1 VAPTGALNTPPAVP
15 RLSLSNLHPDSLR
28 RITPAVLFEL
38 LQPYRDFFRRSG
50 YPTFPDSPPPDEK
63 DAFDY
68 DAIYHFVTSAEFDC
82 PERLDEALYFING
95 VASDLHA
102 AALLE
107 AATKER
113 IELDLPADAS
123 AGDVAVRTWLRAPRL
138 IEMRHAEGQ
147 IGRDTTLTFYRP
159 AKRTP
164 APADYHTLTDDELD
178 SLGRSLAPWFH
189 NRKRGHACRVFQF
202 KRPEGIWFLVRHGDL
217 VHRRATYSL
226 KTHEEST
233 SRYRPQ
239 VHDSI
244 VFRPATGELGIRA
257 TGIQLLR
264 LYSTVMGR
272 WLFGDDDYFRA
283 QPKYTLEPLRR
294 GPSVLDTGEF
304 REEIAWIAL
313 TRLKFAHPGRLSESV
328 TVKCAD
334 VFGYFGQAGI
344 DFPTGVLRGA
354 TFRVQ
359 FAAGEAPR
367 EFSITSDTKARQ
379 LKDADHIALERFLM
393 TRGFIVAQEAPED
406 APTQLTLVRA

>member
-1 VAPTGALNTPPAVP
+1 MP
-15 RLSLSNLHPDSLR
+15 RLSLSHLHPESLR
-28 RITPAVLFEL
+28 RISPAILFEL
-38 LQPYRDFFRRSG
+38 LQPYGDFFRRSG
-50 YPTFPDSPPPDEK
+50 YPTFPISSPPDEK

-68 DAIYHFVTSAEFDC
+68 DVLYHFVTSAEFDC
-82 PERLDEALYFING
+82 PKRLDEALYFING
-95 VASDLHA
+95 VASDWHA
-102 AALLE
+102 ASLLE
-107 AATKER
+107 TAAR
-113 IELDLPADAS
+113 HGVELDLPADAS

-138 IEMRHAEGQ
+138 VEMRHAEGQ
-147 IGRDTTLTFYRP
+147 IGREATLTFYRP
-159 AKRTP
+159 ARRTP
-164 APADYHTLTDDELD
+164 APREHHTLTDEELD
-178 SLGRSLAPWFH
+178 LMGRSLAPWFH
-189 NRKRGHACRVFQF
+189 SRKRGHACRVFQF
-202 KRPEGIWFLVRHGDL
+202 NRSEGIWFLIRHGDL

-226 KTHEEST
+226 KTHEENT

-294 GPSVLDTGEF
+294 GPAVLETGEF

-313 TRLKFAHPGRLSESV
+313 TRLKFSHPGRVSESV

-334 VFGYFGQAGI
+334 VFGYFEQASTA
-344 DFPTGVLRGA
+344 FPAGALRGA

-359 FAAGEAPR
+359 FAGGVPPR
-367 EFSITSDTKARQ
+367 EFSITSDTRARQ
-379 LKDADHIALERFLM
+379 LNDADHVALERFLM
-393 TRGFIVAQEAPED
+393 TRGFIVAQQAPED